1 MRNCLVMTLVV
12 IRTHKM
18 HNPHQH
24 LYAVTALW
32 TAGELMYSKL
42 TKGIDTKRLQGT
54 AQMRGMTNGARNGR
68 SGKALRTHDGEKRLG
83 KIITIWVLCF
93 LVLGVFAVLTYQSQ
107 QRNTM
112 ATDALGVEPVARSAQ
127 KPVMEIKGT
136 AHNPIYITSNAD
148 FASQASANGWQGN
161 GSQENPYI
169 IENYDIDS
177 NGGAYCIWIENT
189 DVWFVIRN
197 CILWNAT
204 SPMSEPDG
212 AGIYL
217 KNVQNGT
224 IDNNTC
230 TNNYYGIYMY
240 SSSNNEVANNNCSGN
255 LYYGICI
262 EWSSSNNIFLNNCSG
277 NSRSGIYIGSDSNSN
292 NITNNNCSGNVESGI
307 CLYGSSNHNNIT
319 DNNCSGNYYG
329 INLLESSSNNN
340 ITNNWIS
347 ANYEGIHLY
356 WFSNDNNITKNSFCS
371 NTEYAIAITYH
382 SSGNTIQYNK
392 FWQNHGT
399 TKGVNGN
406 CQAYD
411 DEPGGNYWYNSS
423 TQEGN
428 YWSNWDGKNWGTPNA
443 YPIAGSTTSYD
454 IYPSGPHAPIH
465 INGNADFQNQA
476 STNGWTGDGS
486 QGNPYII
493 AGYEIDGNGGT
504 YCIWIENTDVWF
516 VIRNCNLWNATSTAS
531 EPWGTGI
538 YLKNVTNG
546 TLENNNCSD
555 NYGGIHLY
563 SSSSNTV
570 TNNNCFGN
578 FFEGIYF
585 DFSSNNTITNNNCSG
600 NGYGI
605 SLYYS
610 SSNNTITNNNCS
622 HNTQSGIYLAY
633 SSSNNTITN
642 NNCSGNSWHG
652 IYLRSSSSNNTVTN
666 NICSDNWQSG
676 IYLAYSSSNN
686 TITNNNC
693 SHNTQSGIY
702 LAYSSSNNTITNNNL
717 YHNPHYAIKITSSS
731 TGNIIHHNNFY
742 QNNGAGKGLNGN
754 SQAYDDAGG
763 NYWYNNTAQEG
774 NYWSNWD
781 GNDWGTASAYPIDG
795 GKASDWYPLGN
806 PTPELSPVTLI
817 LVALGL
823 LCVAALRKRK

>member
-1 MRNCLVMTLVV
+1 VES
-12 IRTHKM
+12 
-18 HNPHQH
+18 
-24 LYAVTALW
+24 
-32 TAGELMYSKL
+32 AG
-42 TKGIDTKRLQGT
+42 
-54 AQMRGMTNGARNGR
+54 
-68 SGKALRTHDGEKRLG
+68 
-83 KIITIWVLCF
+83 
-93 LVLGVFAVLTYQSQ
+93 
-107 QRNTM
+107 
-112 ATDALGVEPVARSAQ
+112 
-127 KPVMEIKGT
+127 MEIKGT
-136 AHNPIYITSNAD
+136 AHAPIHINVNAD
-148 FASQASANGWQGN
+148 FASQAATNGWPGDGTQG
-161 GSQENPYI
+161 NPYI
-169 IENYDIDS
+169 IDGYEINV
-177 NGGAYCIWIENT
+177 NGGTYCIWIENT
-189 DVWFVIRN
+189 NVWFVIRN

-224 IDNNTC
+224 IDNNNC

-262 EWSSSNNIFLNNCSG
+262 EWSSSNNIFLNNTCSG
-277 NSRSGIYIGSDSNSN
+277 NSRSGIYMRYDSNSN

-307 CLYGSSNHNNIT
+307 CLFGSSNHNNIT

-329 INLLESSSNNN
+329 IELLESSSNNN

-516 VIRNCNLWNATSTAS
+516 VIRNCNLWNATSGAS

-555 NYGGIHLY
+555 NLLGGIYLY
-563 SSSSNTV
+563 SSSNNYIS
-570 TNNNCFGN
+570 NNNCSGN
-578 FFEGIYF
+578 YYDGVYL
-585 DFSSNNTITNNNCSG
+585 DTSSNNTITNNNCLG
-600 NGYGI
+600 NFHDGI
-605 SLYYS
+605 DLSYSSNNNITNNYCSSNSDEGILLDS
-610 SSNNTITNNNCS
+610 SSNNNITNNNFYA
-622 HNTQSGIYLAY
+622 NTK
-633 SSSNNTITN
+633 
-642 NNCSGNSWHG
+642 
-652 IYLRSSSSNNTVTN
+652 
-666 NICSDNWQSG
+666 
-676 IYLAYSSSNN
+676 
-686 TITNNNC
+686 
-693 SHNTQSGIY
+693 
-702 LAYSSSNNTITNNNL
+702 
-717 YHNPHYAIKITSSS
+717 YAINITSSS
-731 TGNIIHHNNFY
+731 TGNTIHHNNFW
-742 QNNGAGKGLNGN
+742 QNNGAGKGMNGN

-763 NYWYNNTAQEG
+763 NYWYDNTAHEG

-781 GNDWGTASAYPIDG
+781 GSGWGTASAYPIDG

-806 PTPELSPVTLI
+806 PTPELSPLAVI
-817 LVALGL
+817 VCALGL
-823 LCVAALRKRK
+823 LCVAALRKPK